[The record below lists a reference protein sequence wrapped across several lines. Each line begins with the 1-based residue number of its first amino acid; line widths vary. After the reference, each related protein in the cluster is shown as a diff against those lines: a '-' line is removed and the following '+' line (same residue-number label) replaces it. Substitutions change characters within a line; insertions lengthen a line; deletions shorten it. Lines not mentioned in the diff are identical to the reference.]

1 MLINLLKY
9 YNIKLGNPLKV
20 APKVF
25 DYNTLCKNFKL
36 SGIKKFGF
44 KIPYNF
50 YKKKLFTSLFWKS
63 CYEYI
68 ILDVPINDLK
78 LIKLIKKNFNERD
91 YLELITIYSILI
103 SIGKFSIA
111 NKIRNYFFYVLKK
124 KKFFFINKYIKKIL
138 SVDQIFQPE
147 KKSISYLSKMKT
159 IKDLVK
165 YKKNFFNEKYY
176 DYIKNKK
183 ISVVGVSD
191 GLKGNANN
199 IDKADIVVKFNYFS
213 NKYYSNKS
221 TQSKRCDISYFSD
234 YFLINK
240 KNLLLQSKNNLKYL
254 VFKLNK
260 KNNYNLLPKNKIIK
274 TNIFDRL
281 ILGTPSILIN
291 SVIDLISYSPHEIKI
306 FNSTLSYPINNKIRN
321 INTKKYRKLVLEKK
335 FSIFSNAKSFGIHD
349 IISEYIVLKNL
360 FNLKIIKV
368 DNQLKKILDM
378 GLDSYLEGMEKNYK
392 NSILLLLNK
401 NYKNL

>member
-1 MLINLLKY
+1 MLIDLLKY

-25 DYNTLCKNFKL
+25 DYNSLCENFKL

-68 ILDVPINDLK
+68 ILDIPINDLR
-78 LIKLIKKNFNERD
+78 LLKLIKKNFNGSN
-91 YLELITIYSILI
+91 YFELITIYSILI

-111 NKIRNYFFYVLKK
+111 NKIRNYFFYILNK
-124 KKFFFINKYIKKIL
+124 KKFVFINKYIKQIL
-138 SVDQIFQPE
+138 SVNQILQP
-147 KKSISYLSKMKT
+147 KKNSTSYLNKLKT
-159 IKDLVK
+159 IKNLTKSKKIFCNKK
-165 YKKNFFNEKYY
+165 YH

-183 ISVVGVSD
+183 VSVVGVSE

-213 NKYYSNKS
+213 NKYYSNKN
-221 TQSKRCDISYFSD
+221 TQSKRCDISFYSD
-234 YFLINK
+234 YFLNNK
-240 KNLLLQSKNNLKYL
+240 KNLLLKSKNDLKYL

-260 KNNYNLLPKNKIIK
+260 KNNYNFLPKNKIIK
-274 TNIFDRL
+274 VNIFDRL

-291 SVIDLISYSPHEIKI
+291 SVIDLLSYSPHEIKV
-306 FNSTLSYPINNKIRN
+306 FNSTLGYPINKKIRN
-321 INTKKYRKLVLEKK
+321 NNTKKYRKLVLEKK

-349 IISEYIVLKNL
+349 IISEYIILKNL
-360 FNLKIIKV
+360 FNLKLIKV
-368 DNQLKKILDM
+368 DNQLKKILNL
-378 GLDSYLEGMEKNYK
+378 GLDLYLEGMEKNYK